1 MVKLYNPNSG
11 SADSNKWMEYY
22 KQDVVNILL
31 AFKDTR
37 LILDVKTNTLLTPD
51 KFLLIKED
59 DIIKV
64 LPLVGG
70 G

>member
-11 SADSNKWMEYY
+11 SADSNKWMFYY
-22 KQDVVNILL
+22 AQDVVDILL
-31 AFKDTR
+31 ALKDTR
-37 LILDVKTNTLLTPD
+37 LILDVKANTLLTPD